1 VGVISEERDI
11 KVLEE
16 KLLSNAEAYRL
27 LKKAVDRIMESEGSI
42 PMLLSKTLDYLSNFS
57 KIDPESAPA
66 LRSVLE
72 KYGLKQE
79 SVIMIMNICPENVD
93 ELRQILSLE
102 EKVFETET
110 LNEILETIKPYCKK

>member
-11 KVLEE
+11 EVLEE
-16 KLLSNAEAYRL
+16 KLLSNAEAYKL

-42 PMLLSKTLDYLSNFS
+42 PMLLSKTLDYLSKFS

-72 KYGLKQE
+72 KYSLKQE